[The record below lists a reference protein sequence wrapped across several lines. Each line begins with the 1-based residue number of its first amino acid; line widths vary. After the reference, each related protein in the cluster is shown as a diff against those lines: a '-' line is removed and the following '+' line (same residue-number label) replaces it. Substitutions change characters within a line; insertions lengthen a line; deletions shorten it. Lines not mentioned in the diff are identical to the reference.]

1 MFEFQGNQW
10 YAVQTKSNF
19 ERALSKE
26 LQLKGIS
33 SFCPE
38 IAEVHEWA
46 DRKKTIMQPVFKGYV
61 FANFPGNVEGRVA
74 VLSCAGAVRILGK
87 AQQIEAIPEAEI
99 EAIRIAVQSYSC
111 TRIAGLE
118 EGSWVRVKRGALK
131 NVEGRLV
138 HIKNQTRLVLTITLL
153 CQSVAAEIDLRD
165 VEVIPSNTLHRR
177 TQAVGRLS

>member
-1 MFEFQGNQW
+1 MFKFQGNQW

-46 DRKKTIMQPVFKGYV
+46 DRKKTIMKPVFKGYV

-87 AQQIEAIPEAEI
+87 AQQIEQSI
-99 EAIRIAVQSYSC
+99 EEPKKSSTVPSQVVVPS
-111 TRIAGLE
+111 GH
-118 EGSWVRVKRGALK
+118 GSMPV
-131 NVEGRLV
+131 
-138 HIKNQTRLVLTITLL
+138 
-153 CQSVAAEIDLRD
+153 
-165 VEVIPSNTLHRR
+165 SNP
-177 TQAVGRLS
+177 V